1 MFILSTTINIMPF
14 NHKLYNEILEIKS
27 SNEDLAFE
35 KLQEL
40 LVDYM
45 KDYTCDNV
53 FYLYHIDQTNNYQ
66 CFRED
71 TKLVFELLYSMFY
84 DEEQFNEVSNDPKIQ
99 PEIVKYRKFIESLK
113 FIREHIATIP
123 LNKNNDNE
131 DSVEVKCFNKYM
143 NYCKSYLEEVYNGM
157 KDLNNI
163 MDDLNNN
170 LEELTNK
177 LTNLVGQT
185 A

>member
-1 MFILSTTINIMPF
+1 MPF
-14 NHKLYNEILEIKS
+14 NHKLYNEIRELKS

-40 LVDYM
+40 LHDYM

-71 TKLVFELLYSMFY
+71 TKLVFELLYTMFY
-84 DEEQFNEVSNDPKIQ
+84 DEEQLNEVSNDPKIQ
-99 PEIVKYRKFIESLK
+99 PEIVKYKKFVESLE
-113 FIREHIATIP
+113 FISEHVSTIP
-123 LNKNNDNE
+123 FQE
-131 DSVEVKCFNKYM
+131 EQSVEVKCFHTHM
-143 NYCKSYLEEVYNGM
+143 NYCNNYLEDIYNGM
-157 KDLNNI
+157 QDLNNV
-163 MDDLNNN
+163 MDELNNN

-177 LTNLVGQT
+177 LTNLVGQSGQSV
-185 A
+185 